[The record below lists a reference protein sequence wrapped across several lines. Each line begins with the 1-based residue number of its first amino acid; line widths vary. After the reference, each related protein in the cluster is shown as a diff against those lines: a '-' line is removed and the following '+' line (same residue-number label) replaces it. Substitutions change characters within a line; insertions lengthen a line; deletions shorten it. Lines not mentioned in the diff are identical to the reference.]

1 MNSSLVTADGTTH
14 LKVLMVGLVAP
25 ILVICVGISAR
36 SSALDDTSAHP
47 RRERSVTE
55 PDKPLPAPRSYGA
68 PAIV

>member
-14 LKVLMVGLVAP
+14 LKVLMVGLVAA

-36 SSALDDTSAHP
+36 SSALDDLSAHP

-55 PDKPLPAPRSYGA
+55 PDRPLTAPRSYGA